1 MQIKQP
7 LLFHQCIAECLG
19 TYTLVFFGVG
29 SVHVAVLTGMI
40 SGVWQVAS
48 IWAVAITM
56 AIHTFG
62 SISGA
67 HINPAI
73 TLAFAVF
80 RDFEWKKV
88 PSFISSQLLGA
99 ILAAATLYLL
109 FKHLITDFETAHTIT
124 RGEAGS
130 ELSAMI
136 YGEYFPNPAVAKSM
150 NWTNASVSMLQAFM
164 AELIGTAFLAFFV
177 FAVTEPRNTGG
188 PGKYLLPAS
197 IGLTVAMLIC
207 IIAPLSQAGFN
218 PARDFG
224 PRLVAYFAGWGDI
237 AIPGPRGGFFTVYI
251 LAPILGSLIGAG
263 IFQYVT
269 RPAYLTHEEELTDV
283 HIQS

>member
-1 MQIKQP
+1 MKQP
-7 LLFHQCIAECLG
+7 PLFRQCVAECLG
-19 TYTLVFFGVG
+19 TYILVFFGVG

-40 SGVWQVAS
+40 SGIWQVATV
-48 IWAVAITM
+48 WAVAIAM
-56 AIHTFG
+56 AIYTFG
-62 SISGA
+62 SISGS

-80 RDFEWKKV
+80 RGFEWKKV
-88 PSFISSQLLGA
+88 PGFIASQVLGA

-109 FKHLITDFETAHTIT
+109 FKHLITDFETANAIA
-124 RGEAGS
+124 RGQSGS

-136 YGEYFPNPAVAKSM
+136 YGEYFPNPAVAKTM
-150 NWTNASVSMLQAFM
+150 NWTDASVTTLQAFM
-164 AELIGTAFLAFFV
+164 GELIGTAFLAFFV
-177 FAVTEPRNTGG
+177 FAVTEPRNAGG

-251 LAPILGSLIGAG
+251 L
-263 IFQYVT
+263 
-269 RPAYLTHEEELTDV
+269 
-283 HIQS
+283 

>member
-1 MQIKQP
+1 MKQP
-7 LLFHQCIAECLG
+7 PLFRQCVAECLG
-19 TYTLVFFGVG
+19 TYILVFFGVG

-40 SGVWQVAS
+40 SGIWQVAT
-48 IWAVAITM
+48 IWAVAIAM
-56 AIHTFG
+56 AIYTFG
-62 SISGA
+62 SISGS

-88 PSFISSQLLGA
+88 PSYISSQLLGA

-109 FKHLITDFETAHTIT
+109 FQHLITDFETANAIT
-124 RGEAGS
+124 RGESGS

-136 YGEYFPNPAVAKSM
+136 YGEYFPNPATAKTM
-150 NWTNASVSMLQAFM
+150 NWTGASVTTMQAFM
-164 AELIGTAFLAFFV
+164 GELIGTAFLAFFV
-177 FAVTEPRNTGG
+177 FAVTEPRNASG

-224 PRLVAYFAGWGDI
+224 PRLVAYFAGWGEI
-237 AIPGPRGGFFTVYI
+237 AIPGPRSGFFTVYI
-251 LAPILGSLIGAG
+251 LAPIIGSLIGAG
-263 IFQYVT
+263 VFQYVIH
-269 RPAYLTHEEELTDV
+269 PAYHTHEEELTDV